1 MAAFTNELGR
11 YYERGKCLNKDMKG
25 DIVDYILTNGGDS
38 TTGYFP
44 GNWTEVGKSYKVQ
57 GKTVK
62 DIWEHFVTNGS
73 VSPRKRISGN
83 P

>member
-1 MAAFTNELGR
+1 MEETA
-11 YYERGKCLNKDMKG
+11 
-25 DIVDYILTNGGDS
+25 
-38 TTGYFP
+38 GYFP
-44 GNWTEVGKSYKVQ
+44 GNWTEVGKSYKVH